1 MSEPSTATRAS
12 APHLHRV
19 LGLGDLLFYGIVIIQ
34 PVAAVTLFGIA
45 ERLSGGHTVDTVL
58 AGMVPIL
65 LTAVS
70 YGRLAALYPA
80 AGSAYTYTAQAINP
94 LAGFLAGWA
103 MLLGYLFMPLINVIY
118 GAVTLQREFPVVP
131 YAAAAFAFAFL
142 FTALN
147 LRGIRW
153 TARANELMLAA
164 MCAVIA
170 IFAVLAVIY
179 LFHRQGWA
187 GIVSTAPF
195 YNPHTF
201 SLPAM
206 ATATSFAALTYI
218 GFDSVTTLAEDV
230 HNPRRNV
237 LLAVVLV
244 VVITAA
250 LSGAQVYLGHQVWP
264 SYSTYPSIE
273 TAFMDVY
280 RRVGGAP
287 LFHAMGAVLIVACF
301 AAALSGQVAAA
312 RILFGMG
319 RDGVLPRAFA
329 SLSTRR
335 NTPAFGLIVIGVISF
350 GFSGVFDFER
360 AAEVLNAGAL
370 AAFMGVN
377 LAAFWQFYVKG
388 LSTRRFW
395 ADAAAPLGG
404 FVSCLA
410 IWVSLPRLALAVGA
424 AWLGLGVI
432 LGAVKARKVSLEE
445 LAAGFATE

>member
-1 MSEPSTATRAS
+1 
-12 APHLHRV
+12 
-19 LGLGDLLFYGIVIIQ
+19 
-34 PVAAVTLFGIA
+34 
-45 ERLSGGHTVDTVL
+45 
-58 AGMVPIL
+58 
-65 LTAVS
+65 
-70 YGRLAALYPA
+70 
-80 AGSAYTYTAQAINP
+80 
-94 LAGFLAGWA
+94 

-118 GAVTLQREFPVVP
+118 GAVTLQREFPQVP
-131 YAAAAFAFAFL
+131 YALGAFAFAFL
-142 FTALN
+142 FTVLN

-153 TARANELMLAA
+153 TARANEIMLFA

-170 IFAVLAVIY
+170 IFAALALTQ
-179 LFHRQGWA
+179 LFHAQGWA
-187 GIVSTAPF
+187 GVVSSAPF
-195 YNPHTF
+195 YNPRTF

-230 HNPRRNV
+230 SNPRRNV

-264 SYSTYPSIE
+264 NYSTYPNVE

-301 AAALSGQVAAA
+301 GAGLSGQVAAA

-329 SLSTRR
+329 SLTVRR
-335 NTPAFGLIVIGVISF
+335 NTPAFGLIVIGIISF
-350 GFSGVFDFER
+350 GLSGALNFER

-370 AAFMGVN
+370 AAFMAVN
-377 LAAFWQFYVKG
+377 LAAFWQFYVRG
-388 LSTRRFW
+388 ASERRFLR
-395 ADAAAPLGG
+395 DAMAPLAGC
-404 FVSCLA
+404 VLCLA
-410 IWVSLPRLALAVGA
+410 IWLSLPRLALTVGA
-424 AWLGLGVI
+424 AWLVLGIV
-432 LGAVKARKVSLEE
+432 LGALKARNVSVDE
-445 LAAGFATE
+445 LAAGFSAE